1 MLRHDQNNFVVLP
14 VISLQNLEREKNA
27 LPIFVLWIGISS
39 AKMLKLLKL
48 RLKMLKLRL
57 KYLEPLELGSTCP
70 AMVEYLASW

>member
-1 MLRHDQNNFVVLP
+1 MLRHDQNSFVVLP

-48 RLKMLKLRL
+48 RLK
-57 KYLEPLELGSTCP
+57 YLEPLELGSTCP